1 MIKILKSTLI
11 FLSIF
16 LLILK
21 YSYAINQSDAVKYI
35 ENVGQQAINILK
47 TPIEDLQTRE
57 FLFER
62 MLNNNFDKKLIHRAV
77 LGKSAKGASK
87 EQLIRFGKAFDKHI
101 VKVYASQLGV
111 YSNQLF
117 IIDKAYKTGKNVKII
132 LNKFEEVN
140 LKLKEKLIDEER
152 KYLLIELTNLQEKI
166 DVLDTIVSSHIE
178 HETAPPLRIDWRLR
192 DRGKG
197 TKIIDIAI
205 EGVSLLKTKRAD
217 FGASIKKG
225 GLHSLIIDLETKN
238 AENK

>member
-1 MIKILKSTLI
+1 MIKILKNI
-11 FLSIF
+11 FIYLF
-16 LLILK
+16 ILFCISK
-21 YSYAINQSDAVKYI
+21 YSYAIDKNVAVKYI

-57 FLFER
+57 LLFEK
-62 MLNNNFDKKLIHRAV
+62 MLNNHFDKKLIHRAV
-77 LGKSAKGASK
+77 LGKASKGAS
-87 EQLIRFGKAFDKHI
+87 ESELIRFGKAFDKHI

-117 IIDKAYKTGKNVKII
+117 IIDKAFEKGKK
-132 LNKFEEVN
+132 
-140 LKLKEKLIDEER
+140 
-152 KYLLIELTNLQEKI
+152 
-166 DVLDTIVSSHIE
+166 DTIVSSHIE

-192 DRGKG
+192 DRGEG

-205 EGVSLLKTKRAD
+205 EGVSLLATKRAD

-238 AENK
+238 VENK

>member
-1 MIKILKSTLI
+1 MIKTLKNIFIYLCILFCIS
-11 FLSIF
+11 
-16 LLILK
+16 K
-21 YSYAINQSDAVKYI
+21 YSYAIDENVAVKYI

-47 TPIEDLQTRE
+47 TPIEDLKTRE
-57 FLFER
+57 LLFEK
-62 MLNNNFDKKLIHRAV
+62 MLNNHFDKKLIHRAV
-77 LGKSAKGASK
+77 LGKASKGAS
-87 EQLIRFGKAFDKHI
+87 ESELIRFGKAFDKHI

-117 IIDKAYKTGKNVKII
+117 IIDKAFKKGKK
-132 LNKFEEVN
+132 
-140 LKLKEKLIDEER
+140 
-152 KYLLIELTNLQEKI
+152 
-166 DVLDTIVSSHIE
+166 DTIVSSHIE

-192 DRGKG
+192 DRGEG

-205 EGVSLLKTKRAD
+205 EGVSLLATKRAD

>member
-1 MIKILKSTLI
+1 MIKILKNI
-11 FLSIF
+11 FIYLF
-16 LLILK
+16 ILFCISK
-21 YSYAINQSDAVKYI
+21 YSYAIDENVAVKYI

-57 FLFER
+57 LLFEK

-77 LGKSAKGASK
+77 LGKAAKGAS
-87 EQLIRFGKAFDKHI
+87 EEELIRFGKAFDKHI

-117 IIDKAYKTGKNVKII
+117 IIDKAFKKGKK
-132 LNKFEEVN
+132 
-140 LKLKEKLIDEER
+140 
-152 KYLLIELTNLQEKI
+152 
-166 DVLDTIVSSHIE
+166 DTIVSSHIE

-192 DRGKG
+192 DRGEG

-205 EGVSLLKTKRAD
+205 EGVSLLATKRAD

-238 AENK
+238 AEKK

>member
-1 MIKILKSTLI
+1 MLKIIKNI
-11 FLSIF
+11 FVCLCVLFCIS
-16 LLILK
+16 K
-21 YSYAINQSDAVKYI
+21 YSYAIDENAAIKYI
-35 ENVGQQAINILK
+35 EQVGQQAINILK

-57 FLFER
+57 LLFEK

-77 LGKSAKGASK
+77 LGRASKGASK
-87 EQLIRFGKAFDKHI
+87 NELERFGIAFDKHI

-117 IIDKAYKTGKNVKII
+117 IIDKAFKKGKK
-132 LNKFEEVN
+132 
-140 LKLKEKLIDEER
+140 
-152 KYLLIELTNLQEKI
+152 
-166 DVLDTIVSSHIE
+166 DTIVSTHIE

-197 TKIIDIAI
+197 IKIIDIAI
-205 EGVSLLKTKRAD
+205 EGVSLLATKRAD

-225 GLHSLIIDLETKN
+225 GLHALIIDLETKN

>member
-1 MIKILKSTLI
+1 MIKILKNI
-11 FLSIF
+11 FIYLF
-16 LLILK
+16 ILFCISK
-21 YSYAINQSDAVKYI
+21 YSYAIDKNVAVKYI

-57 FLFER
+57 LLFEK
-62 MLNNNFDKKLIHRAV
+62 MLNNHFDRKLIHRAV
-77 LGKSAKGASK
+77 LGKASKGAS
-87 EQLIRFGKAFDKHI
+87 ESELIRFGKAFDKHI

-117 IIDKAYKTGKNVKII
+117 IIDKAFKKGKK
-132 LNKFEEVN
+132 
-140 LKLKEKLIDEER
+140 
-152 KYLLIELTNLQEKI
+152 
-166 DVLDTIVSSHIE
+166 DTIVSSHIE

-192 DRGKG
+192 DRGEG

-205 EGVSLLKTKRAD
+205 EGVSLLATKRAD

>member
-1 MIKILKSTLI
+1 MIKILKNI
-11 FLSIF
+11 FIYLF
-16 LLILK
+16 ILFCISK
-21 YSYAINQSDAVKYI
+21 YSYAIDENIAIKYI

-57 FLFER
+57 LLFEK
-62 MLNNNFDKKLIHRAV
+62 MLNNHFDKKLIHRAV
-77 LGKSAKGASK
+77 LGKASKGAS
-87 EQLIRFGKAFDKHI
+87 EEELRRFGKAFDKHI

-117 IIDKAYKTGKNVKII
+117 IIDKAFNKGKK
-132 LNKFEEVN
+132 
-140 LKLKEKLIDEER
+140 
-152 KYLLIELTNLQEKI
+152 
-166 DVLDTIVSSHIE
+166 DTIVSSHIE

-192 DRGKG
+192 DRGNG
-197 TKIIDIAI
+197 IKIIDIAI
-205 EGVSLLKTKRAD
+205 EGVSLLATKRAD

>member
-1 MIKILKSTLI
+1 MIKILKNI
-11 FLSIF
+11 FIYLF
-16 LLILK
+16 ILFCISK
-21 YSYAINQSDAVKYI
+21 YSYAIDKNVAVKYI

-57 FLFER
+57 LLFEK

-77 LGKSAKGASK
+77 LGKASKGAS
-87 EQLIRFGKAFDKHI
+87 ESELIRFGKAFDKHI

-117 IIDKAYKTGKNVKII
+117 IIDKAFKKGKK
-132 LNKFEEVN
+132 
-140 LKLKEKLIDEER
+140 
-152 KYLLIELTNLQEKI
+152 
-166 DVLDTIVSSHIE
+166 DTIVSSHIE

-192 DRGKG
+192 DRGEG

-205 EGVSLLKTKRAD
+205 EGVSLLATKRAD

-238 AENK
+238 VENK

>member
-1 MIKILKSTLI
+1 MIKILKNI
-11 FLSIF
+11 FISLC
-16 LLILK
+16 ILFCISK
-21 YSYAINQSDAVKYI
+21 YSYAIDENVAVKYI

-57 FLFER
+57 LLFEK
-62 MLNNNFDKKLIHRAV
+62 MLNNHFDKKLIHRAV
-77 LGKSAKGASK
+77 LGKASKGAS
-87 EQLIRFGKAFDKHI
+87 ESELIRFGKAFDKHI

-117 IIDKAYKTGKNVKII
+117 IIDKAFKKGKK
-132 LNKFEEVN
+132 
-140 LKLKEKLIDEER
+140 
-152 KYLLIELTNLQEKI
+152 
-166 DVLDTIVSSHIE
+166 DTIVSSHIE

-192 DRGKG
+192 DRGEG

-205 EGVSLLKTKRAD
+205 EGVSLLATKRAD

>member
-1 MIKILKSTLI
+1 MIKILKNI
-11 FLSIF
+11 FVYLC
-16 LLILK
+16 ILFCISK
-21 YSYAINQSDAVKYI
+21 YSYAIDESLALKYI
-35 ENVGQQAINILK
+35 EGVGQQAINILK

-57 FLFER
+57 LLFAR

-77 LGKSAKGASK
+77 LGKSSRGASPQ
-87 EQLIRFGKAFDKHI
+87 ELLRFGKAFDKHI

-117 IIDKAYKTGKNVKII
+117 IIDKAFNKGKK
-132 LNKFEEVN
+132 
-140 LKLKEKLIDEER
+140 
-152 KYLLIELTNLQEKI
+152 
-166 DVLDTIVSSHIE
+166 DTIVSSHIE

-192 DRGKG
+192 DRGNG
-197 TKIIDIAI
+197 IKIIDIAI
-205 EGVSLLKTKRAD
+205 EGVSLLATKRAD

>member
-1 MIKILKSTLI
+1 MIKILKNI
-11 FLSIF
+11 FIYLF
-16 LLILK
+16 ILFCISK
-21 YSYAINQSDAVKYI
+21 YSYAIDENIAVKYI

-57 FLFER
+57 LLFEK

-77 LGKSAKGASK
+77 LGKAAIGAS
-87 EQLIRFGKAFDKHI
+87 EEELIRFGKAFDKHI
-101 VKVYASQLGV
+101 IKVYASQLGV

-117 IIDKAYKTGKNVKII
+117 IIDKAFKKGKK
-132 LNKFEEVN
+132 
-140 LKLKEKLIDEER
+140 
-152 KYLLIELTNLQEKI
+152 
-166 DVLDTIVSSHIE
+166 DTIVSSHIE

-192 DRGKG
+192 DRGEG

-205 EGVSLLKTKRAD
+205 EGVSLLATKRAD

-238 AENK
+238 AEKK

>member
-1 MIKILKSTLI
+1 MIKILKNI
-11 FLSIF
+11 FIYLF
-16 LLILK
+16 ILFCISK
-21 YSYAINQSDAVKYI
+21 YSYAIDENIAVKYI

-57 FLFER
+57 LLFEK
-62 MLNNNFDKKLIHRAV
+62 MLNNHFDKKLIHRAV
-77 LGKSAKGASK
+77 LGKASKGAS
-87 EQLIRFGKAFDKHI
+87 ESELIRFGKAFDKHI
-101 VKVYASQLGV
+101 IKVYASQLGV

-117 IIDKAYKTGKNVKII
+117 IIDKAFKKGKK
-132 LNKFEEVN
+132 
-140 LKLKEKLIDEER
+140 
-152 KYLLIELTNLQEKI
+152 
-166 DVLDTIVSSHIE
+166 DTIVSSHIE

-192 DRGKG
+192 DRGEG

-205 EGVSLLKTKRAD
+205 EGVSLLATKRAD